1 MNKLM
6 SNVKDHL
13 GKVFPRPFILLTQ
26 SGRIGDNLLRSAA
39 AGGIPVLNVD
49 VRGLKEYMQEVWR
62 STHIISPYRPAELLD
77 CITVMQRVLTN
88 TKNSNLYHVGNHVEW
103 ETAEVFASELN
114 VFHEEGIGP
123 DQLDAIG
130 YSDLAIVY
138 REYLTALDKTSLLLP
153 MQMAE
158 QIPSGACGH
167 VIGILGN
174 VQISE
179 ADRVFLKKVT
189 LTETIDLPVPSDEI
203 LPRHRYNLSGSY
215 KVTDWPSALKLVS
228 NLECI
233 TAQTFETEC
242 QGIIRTLLENRIP
255 AEKAV
260 VVCYSQEQSDRI
272 CGYADSIG
280 IGCTTAFGC
289 SMRDARVLTVLRTIL
304 DWAGDNF
311 DQKHICNMLDSN
323 TINYFDPTGTRLA
336 SGKEMMKAILSCKV
350 GWEAKRYKL
359 LSVPVPGETSW
370 EKTNREY
377 AARLFLDW
385 IKLLTER
392 KSEASSVGA
401 SVIRLLKLCVDTRN
415 GPHLVAEFNRMIEI
429 ISSVGQVISEKIAPT
444 EFLELVCQAAVN
456 DVYDVGDDEPGK
468 LYVCRY
474 HEALTLNRSV
484 FFVPGLTMK
493 AFDKPSGESLLIPDR
508 IREILSPTVPQSCD
522 EMLSRRFAL
531 KELMIVRS
539 EDRFFLSW
547 PERDN
552 LNGDKNNPSVIF
564 RNASEVSRP
573 AVRTVIPDS
582 FMMTMDHR
590 LLTGQHSLNTITGF
604 PGISVATVDR
614 LTDNLTISASKLE
627 ESLCVCV
634 RRYFLEKILKITPPK
649 ELPDQYAGEWLDH
662 KAAGNFLH
670 AVLEQYMNA
679 LCGTATR
686 ADLSML
692 KHYFDKQ
699 VAALEGKYPLSV
711 YCSTY
716 RRNRQLRRLWK
727 MAVNVAEKYDSEP
740 DRQFVA
746 AEVAFLTSPV
756 KMNFGSHEINL
767 LGKIDRVDYIPST
780 GKYEIIDYKTK
791 DPSGFTLEG
800 KLQLY
805 LYARAWEIM
814 NPGKQ
819 VSEGHYYVLGKG
831 SEGLDDIILSDRKMI
846 LDKCARDEREA
857 QIIKALDSLKSPA
870 GCLAGPCNT
879 KTCEYCDYKL
889 ICEEVK

>member
-1 MNKLM
+1 MNRLLSKVKKL
-6 SNVKDHL
+6 L
-13 GKVFPRPFILLTQ
+13 GTFFPKPLILLGQ
-26 SGRIGDNLLRSAA
+26 SCRDSDNLLHSAA
-39 AGGIPVLNVD
+39 TEGVHVLNVHA
-49 VRGLKEYMQEVWR
+49 RGVKEYMQEVWR
-62 STHIISPYRPAELLD
+62 SANITSRFKPAEPLA
-77 CITVMQRVLTN
+77 CVAVMQRVLTN

-114 VFHEEGIGP
+114 AFHEEGIRP

-130 YSDLAIVY
+130 YSGLAVVY
-138 REYLTALDKTSLLLP
+138 REYLTALDKTGLLLP

-158 QIPSGACGH
+158 QIPSGACGY

-174 VQISE
+174 APVSE
-179 ADRVFLKKVT
+179 ADRVFLKKIGP
-189 LTETIDLPVPSDEI
+189 TETIDLPVPSDEN
-203 LPRHRYNLSGSY
+203 LPRHRYNLSGSD

-228 NLECI
+228 NLECA

-242 QGIIRTLLENRIP
+242 QGIIRTLLENKIP
-255 AEKAV
+255 AENAV

-272 CGYADSIG
+272 CGYADAIG
-280 IGCTTAFGC
+280 IGCTTAFGR
-289 SMRDARVLTVLRTIL
+289 SMKNARVLTVLRTIL
-304 DWAGDNF
+304 DWARDNF
-311 DQKHICNMLDSN
+311 DQKHLCNMLDSN
-323 TINYFDPTGTRLA
+323 MINYYDPAGTRLA
-336 SGKEMMKAILSCKV
+336 SGKEMMKAILACKV
-350 GWEAKRYKL
+350 GWGDKRYEL
-359 LSVPVPGETSW
+359 LSVPVPGETPW

-377 AARLFLDW
+377 AAKLFLDW
-385 IKLLTER
+385 IKLFTER
-392 KSEASSVGA
+392 KSEAASVGA

-415 GPHLVAEFNRMIEI
+415 GPHLIAEFNRMIEI
-429 ISSVGQVISEKIAPT
+429 ISSVGQIISEKIAPA
-444 EFLELVCQAAVN
+444 EFLELVCQAALN
-456 DVYDVGDDEPGK
+456 DVYDVGGDEPGK

-474 HEALTLNRSV
+474 HEAMTLNRSV

-493 AFDKPSGESLLIPDR
+493 AFDKPSGESPLIPDR
-508 IREILSPTVPQSCD
+508 IREKLSPTVPQSGD

-564 RNASEVSRP
+564 RNASEVSCP
-573 AVRTVIPDS
+573 AVKTIIPDS
-582 FMMTMDHR
+582 FMMTMDRR
-590 LLTGQHSLNTITGF
+590 LLTGQLSLNTITGF
-604 PGISVATVDR
+604 TGIGAATVDR
-614 LTDNLTISASKLE
+614 LTDHLTISASKLE
-627 ESLCVCV
+627 ESLCACV

-662 KAAGNFLH
+662 LSAGIFIH

-686 ADLSML
+686 EDLSLL
-692 KHYFDKQ
+692 KNCFDKQ
-699 VAALEGKYPLSV
+699 VTAMEGKYPLPV
-711 YCSTY
+711 HCSSY
-716 RRNRQLRRLWK
+716 RQERQLSRLRK
-727 MAVNVAEKYDSEP
+727 MVVNVAEKYDSEP

-791 DPSGFTLEG
+791 DPSDFTLEG

-819 VSEGHYYVLGKG
+819 VSAGHYYVLGKG
-831 SEGLDDIILSDRKMI
+831 SGGLDDIILSDRKMI